1 MDEIWGMDSDTDD
14 RTINTHINRLRD
26 KFESNPDFTI
36 VTIRGLG
43 YKAVKN
49 EEA

>member
-1 MDEIWGMDSDTDD
+1 MNFGEFIQQV
-14 RTINTHINRLRD
+14 RTVDTHINRLRD
-26 KFESNPDFTI
+26 KFRNNPDFTI

-49 EEA
+49 HD